1 MQAEEKKQPQFLTL
15 TIDFYNI
22 RMTDMM
28 AESEFLAGI
37 TEALELEDNAY
48 IDDNFRDY
56 EEWDSMM
63 FLSLVSYLRDT
74 CGLELTP
81 ETFESV
87 DTWKD
92 IYNKLP
98 Q

>member
-1 MQAEEKKQPQFLTL
+1 
-15 TIDFYNI
+15 
-22 RMTDMM
+22 MT
-28 AESEFLAGI
+28 ESKFLAGL
-37 TEALELEDNAY
+37 TEALELENNACM
-48 IDDNFRDY
+48 DDEFRDY
-56 EEWDSMM
+56 DEWDSMM
-63 FLSLVSYLRDT
+63 FLSLVTYLRES

-81 ETFESV
+81 ETFGSV